1 VKAISILLLI
11 LGGIGILISMNMFG
25 DIGIAGMIGSL
36 AALLGGIGMLL
47 AANKLQALSSK

>member
-1 VKAISILLLI
+1 MKAISILLLI